1 MRLSLITGPAAE
13 PLTLDEAKAHLRVG
27 FDKEDALI
35 TRLIVGAR
43 EAFERETG
51 RQLLTA
57 TWRGF
62 LDRLPHF
69 DSQPIELAKPPL
81 VAVNSVT
88 YLDSSGV
95 PQTWAAAEYTVE
107 TFAGPFA
114 QRGMLYPKA
123 AGAYPFARRIPNSV
137 AIEFEAGYGD
147 ADGVPDEIKQALLV
161 WVGHHYEFRE
171 LVIVGQTPA
180 VIPAL
185 GFDPWKES
193 DFG

>member
-1 MRLSLITGPAAE
+1 VRLSLITGPTAE
-13 PLTLDEAKAHLRVG
+13 PLTLDEAKDHLRVT
-27 FDKEDALI
+27 FDREDALI
-35 TRLIVGAR
+35 SRLIVGAR

-62 LDRLPHF
+62 LDCFPQF
-69 DSQPIELAKPPL
+69 DAQPIELAKPPL
-81 VAVNSVT
+81 ATVNAVT
-88 YLDSSGV
+88 YLDTSGV
-95 PQTWAAAEYTVE
+95 PQAWPAAEYTVDA
-107 TFAGPFA
+107 FAGPFA
-114 QRGMLYPKA
+114 KRGMLYPKA
-123 AGAYPFARRIPNSV
+123 EATYPSSRRIPNAV
-137 AIEFEAGYGD
+137 TIEFDAGYGD
-147 ADGVPDEIKQALLV
+147 ASDVPDEIKQSLFV

-185 GFDPWKES
+185 GFEPWKEM